1 MLGCSPE
8 SVLLVNAEVDS
19 MGGVIDGGVGLD
31 NKTSPRRAAIEKAQ
45 AELRLEY
52 DVREERKRELEFLEK
67 GGNPL
72 DFKLGHATS
81 ISFQSTSVTDQL
93 VTSEAKDSFPCTAS
107 PHGDSVE
114 SSGRP
119 GAPTCREANSA
130 DNLFLYEG
138 EKDTV
143 KGQRNNSCRGR
154 SNINPSEQFSQ
165 LDGCNSLKESDDSG
179 MFRFVVKSQ
188 AYARRNRSRSS
199 HENARVP
206 STELASGGDGDGDG
220 SAALPSTRCSSRD
233 AKGSLSE
240 TKCPKDRNVSS
251 VCNSKSTS
259 PNGNVVLKNVISDN
273 QMDKD
278 LDGPQAHESN
288 CGLTKGGEVDLDVA
302 LSMDSLDRK
311 RVVHRQ
317 ANDGPVTNVT
327 VTEATCLVD
336 ERLDAVLPVLDCV
349 PGAAS
354 AKMETVTNVGQTNG
368 FATAPKD
375 VKSILKEGAGNITAF
390 NRKDNIDSELCR
402 VRIIHAFERNTLTDQ
417 AHSLRKSIS
426 HGNSIRQAS
435 EVDEASDGA
444 VAGTVKLNH
453 EANDDHNSIGPS
465 PKSDVLPVKVEEYI
479 CDKRSGNK
487 DEMNPSFKIVELD
500 GPIVSEAA
508 GKLDNLSDDSSNL
521 RKEGQCHVGRVLS
534 TKKSSNCEL
543 LEANHTGRI
552 LTAVPAI
559 QTSTEIQLKVAT
571 KARENSILE
580 EARIIEAKRKR
591 IAELSVGSFPL
602 EYRRKSHWDFVLEE
616 MAWLANDFT
625 QERVWKTTAAAQL
638 ARCAATGARSR
649 FGKQNLSLKQKK
661 IAYTLAKA
669 VMQFWHSAEVL
680 NNDVP
685 RIGLGNGGLT
695 LVGSHKANEDHE
707 VEEKNKY
714 FEKQNTGKNTQ
725 VALQGYAARFLK
737 YSGSLDCSI
746 EAEAPVTPDRM
757 FDSGVVDISCE
768 DQFSGESLFY
778 TIPPGA
784 MEEYRKTIE
793 LYWSQNE
800 NTGVN
805 MDQEEVDTSTYDNV
819 AEYYYEEEEREMGSY
834 YLHGGFDG
842 RKSSKHMHKK
852 RKDLQNSY
860 GRSYEVAADFPYGYE
875 RFNDYKV
882 GNQPSS
888 LIGKRPNNLN
898 VGPIPTKRV
907 RTAAARQRVL
917 CPFSSGAVGGV
928 PMASKTDA
936 SSGDTSSFQDDQSTI
951 VGGNQIRKNMEV
963 ESTGEFERQTPFD
976 GSEVSMKP
984 KKKKKPKHILYKNRL
999 NSSDTGGGF
1008 AIGQGALYGQRWQPD
1023 SMVQIEQRELSKK
1036 RMESRALE
1044 SNGNSGLFV
1053 QHAAKRPKT
1062 MKQLH
1067 DTSPESIAPVAGSI
1081 PSPVA
1086 SQMSNLSNPNKF
1098 MKMIAGR
1105 DRGGRKN
1112 KGLKLPGGLSG
1123 SESQWSTF
1131 EDQALVVLVHDMG
1144 PNWELVSDAINST
1157 LQFKCIFRKPKEC
1170 KERHKFLM
1178 DKNAG
1183 DGADSAED
1191 SGSSQ
1196 PYPSTLPGIPKGSA
1210 RQLFQRLQGPM
1221 EEDTLK
1227 AHFEKIIL
1235 IGQKLHSRRN
1245 KNDNQ
1250 DQKQITPVHN
1260 SHVVSLSH
1268 VCPNNLNGVIL
1279 TPRDLCDA
1287 TTSNSDIL
1295 SLGCQNSHNSGLT
1308 LQNQGPLA
1316 PTLPTSGANSLLQGS
1331 SGTVLNNSSPSSA
1344 LNVLTRDGQRY
1355 NMPRPPSL
1363 PIDEHQ
1369 KMQRYNQ
1376 MLSSRNMQHAGLTAP
1391 GSLPN
1396 DRGVRILPGG
1406 GGMGMM
1412 SGLNR
1417 GMLPRPG
1424 YQGMGS
1430 PAILNM
1436 VSSGSMLSSNGLGM
1450 PIPANM
1456 HNGTVSG
1463 QGNHMMR
1470 TREALHMMRNHDDQR
1485 QMMMQEL
1492 QMQVTQGNSQGIPAF
1507 NGISTGFSNATVS
1520 APVQSFSVQQQPP
1533 MTPQQSYVLNNTHHL
1548 QGSNQAPSPQ
1558 QQAILLR
1565 LAKERNQHR
1574 ILQQQ
1579 QQQHHQFAA
1588 SNSSI
1593 HHVLPQ
1599 SQHAISSSI
1608 PNNSQ
1613 IQQQTSP
1620 QSASLPSSSSSHS
1633 LTSSASPLVPAS
1645 SQTQQKHHL
1654 PPNGLGRNM
1663 AAGGGSLPN
1672 QMLKQRQRQQQQ
1684 QQLQQ
1689 PGRQHPQ
1696 QRPQSQAQQPSKVKG
1711 TGRGNMMNPP
1721 IDASSVNGLAPVPG
1735 NQGAEKS
1742 EQSMHLMSAQGVFSG
1757 TGSPAV
1763 HSVKSSAHLQPPN
1776 QCSQPQ
1782 KMLPG
1787 SPSSSLKQLPQLP
1800 SHQENINQ
1808 GQVSPATSGQTL
1820 LTSHQPGLPLT
1831 VASQPQQQQQQ
1842 QMPQRQVCQSQLAG
1856 LRMLQQNCQV
1866 NSDIPVQ
1873 SSVDHVPVNDTFQM
1887 ATSASPVQCTG
1898 DSTGAVASI
1907 SPTSAHSHWKPSE
1920 TLFDSG
1926 TPTSTAHLASIRN
1939 ATLSSSVGAEPLSLP
1954 SQGLTQRQLSVSIPK
1969 HGHNAG
1975 AQWQPPSQQQILQ
1988 PPPAPPQQSPPP
2000 LALQQH
2006 SPPSHQSQTLQHL
2019 QSGQTVQYSRPAN
2032 SGSG

>member
-1 MLGCSPE
+1 MHGCIPE

-45 AELRLEY
+45 ADLRLEY

-93 VTSEAKDSFPCTAS
+93 VTSEAKDSFPRTAS

-138 EKDTV
+138 ENDTV
-143 KGQRNNSCRGR
+143 EGQRNNSCRGR
-154 SNINPSEQFSQ
+154 SNITPSEQFSQ
-165 LDGCNSLKESDDSG
+165 LDGCNILKESDDSV

-199 HENARVP
+199 RENARVS
-206 STELASGGDGDGDG
+206 STELASGGDGDG
-220 SAALPSTRCSSRD
+220 SPALPSTRYSSRD
-233 AKGSLSE
+233 AKGSHSE
-240 TKCPKDRNVSS
+240 TKYQKDQNVSS

-259 PNGNVVLKNVISDN
+259 PSGNVIKNVISDN

-278 LDGPQAHESN
+278 LDGPQVHESN
-288 CGLTKGGEVDLDVA
+288 CSLTKGGEVDLDVA
-302 LSMDSLDRK
+302 FSMDSLDGK
-311 RVVHRQ
+311 RIVHQQ
-317 ANDGPVTNVT
+317 ANDGPVPNVT

-336 ERLDAVLPVLDCV
+336 GRLDTISPVLDCV

-354 AKMETVTNVGQTNG
+354 VKMETVSNVRQTNG

-390 NRKDNIDSELCR
+390 NRKDNTDSELSR
-402 VRIIHAFERNTLTDQ
+402 VRIIHAFERNSLTDQ
-417 AHSLRKSIS
+417 SHSLRKSNS

-435 EVDEASDGA
+435 EVEEAFDRA
-444 VAGTVKLNH
+444 VAGTVQLNH
-453 EANDDHNSIGPS
+453 EANDDHNSICPS
-465 PKSDVLPVKVEEYI
+465 PKSDGLPVKVEENI
-479 CDKRSGNK
+479 HDKRSGNK
-487 DEMNPSFKIVELD
+487 DETNPPLKIIESD
-500 GPIVSEAA
+500 APIVSETA
-508 GKLDNLSDDSSNL
+508 GKVDNLSDDSSNL

-543 LEANHTGRI
+543 LEANHAGRI
-552 LTAVPAI
+552 LAAVPEI
-559 QTSTEIQLKVAT
+559 QTTTESQSKVAT
-571 KARENSILE
+571 KAREDSILE

-625 QERVWKTTAAAQL
+625 QERIWKTTAAAQL

-649 FGKQNLSLKQKK
+649 FDKQNLSLKQKK
-661 IAYTLAKA
+661 IAYTLAKG
-669 VMQFWHSAEVL
+669 VIQFWHSAKVFL

-685 RIGLGNGGLT
+685 SIGFGNGDLT
-695 LVGSHKANEDHE
+695 LVGSHKANKDHE

-714 FEKQNTGKNTQ
+714 FEKQNTGKNNQ
-725 VALQGYAARFLK
+725 VALQGYAVRFLK

-784 MEEYRKTIE
+784 MEEYRKSME

-800 NTGVN
+800 KTGVN
-805 MDQEEVDTSTYDNV
+805 MDQEEVDTSTFDNV
-819 AEYYYEEEEREMGSY
+819 AEYCYEEDGREMGSY
-834 YLHGGFDG
+834 YLHGAFDG

-852 RKDLQNSY
+852 RKGLQNSY
-860 GRSYEVAADFPYGYE
+860 GRSHEVGADLPYGHGQ
-875 RFNDYKV
+875 FNDYKV

-928 PMASKTDA
+928 PMTSKTDA

-951 VGGNQIRKNMEV
+951 VGGSQIRKNIEV
-963 ESTGEFERQTPFD
+963 ESTGEFERRTPFD
-976 GSEVSMKP
+976 GSEVSTKP
-984 KKKKKPKHILYKNRL
+984 KKKKKPKHMLYKNSL
-999 NSSDTGGGF
+999 NSSDTGGF
-1008 AIGQGALYGQRWQPD
+1008 AIGQGAMYEQRWQLD
-1023 SMVQIEQRELSKK
+1023 SMVQNEQREFSKK

-1044 SNGNSGLFV
+1044 SNGNSSLFV

-1067 DTSPESIAPVAGSI
+1067 DTSPESITPMAGSI
-1081 PSPVA
+1081 PSPVT
-1086 SQMSNLSNPNKF
+1086 SQMSNLSNSSKF
-1098 MKMIAGR
+1098 MRMIAGR

-1112 KGLKLPGGLSG
+1112 KGLKLTGGLSG
-1123 SESQWSTF
+1123 SGSQWSTF

-1170 KERHKFLM
+1170 KERHKCLM

-1235 IGQKLHSRRN
+1235 IGQKLHPRRN

-1250 DQKQITPVHN
+1250 DQKLITPVHN

-1268 VCPNNLNGVIL
+1268 VCPNNLNGVTL

-1295 SLGCQNSHNSGLT
+1295 SLGCQNPHNSGLT

-1316 PTLPTSGANSLLQGS
+1316 PILPTSGANSLLQGS

-1344 LNVLTRDGQRY
+1344 LNVLTRDSQRY

-1376 MLSSRNMQHAGLTAP
+1376 MLSNRNIQHTGLTAP

-1430 PAILNM
+1430 PAMLNM
-1436 VSSGSMLSSNGLGM
+1436 VSSGSMLTSNGLGM
-1450 PIPANM
+1450 PNPANM

-1470 TREALHMMRNHDDQR
+1470 PREALHMMRNPEDQR

-1492 QMQVTQGNSQGIPAF
+1492 QMQVAQGNGQGIPAF

-1520 APVQSFSVQQQPP
+1520 APVQSFSVQQQQP

-1579 QQQHHQFAA
+1579 HHQFAT

-1593 HHVLPQ
+1593 HHAQPQ

-1620 QSASLPSSSSSHS
+1620 QSASLPSSSSSLS
-1633 LTSSASPLVPAS
+1633 LTSPASPLVPAS

-1654 PPNGLGRNM
+1654 PPNGLGRNVP
-1663 AAGGGSLPN
+1663 AGGGSLPN
-1672 QMLKQRQRQQQQ
+1672 QMLKQRQRQQ

-1696 QRPQSQAQQPSKVKG
+1696 QRPQSQAQQPSKVMKG
-1711 TGRGNMMNPP
+1711 MGRGNTMVHQNLP
-1721 IDASSVNGLAPVPG
+1721 IDASSVNGLVPVPG

-1742 EQSMHLMSAQGVFSG
+1742 EQSMHLMSVQGVFSG
-1757 TGSPAV
+1757 AGSSAI
-1763 HSVKSSAHLQPPN
+1763 HSVKSSAHLQPSN
-1776 QCSQPQ
+1776 QCSPPQ

-1787 SPSSSLKQLPQLP
+1787 SPSLSSKQLPQLP
-1800 SHQENINQ
+1800 SHQENSNQ
-1808 GQVSPATSGQTL
+1808 GQVTPASSGQTL
-1820 LTSHQPGLPLT
+1820 LTPHQPGLPLT
-1831 VASQPQQQQQQ
+1831 VASQPQQLQT
-1842 QMPQRQVCQSQLAG
+1842 PQRQVGQSQQAG
-1856 LRMLQQNCQV
+1856 LRMLQQSCQV

-1873 SSVDHVPVNDTFQM
+1873 SSADHVPVNNTFQM
-1887 ATSASPVQCTG
+1887 ATSLSPVQCTG

-1907 SPTSAHSHWKPSE
+1907 NPTSTHSHWKPSE

-1926 TPTSTAHLASIRN
+1926 IPTSTAHLASIRN
-1939 ATLSSSVGAEPLSLP
+1939 ATLPSSVGGESLSLP
-1954 SQGLTQRQLSVSIPK
+1954 SQGLAQRQLSVSVPK
-1969 HGHNAG
+1969 HVHNAG
-1975 AQWQPPSQQQILQ
+1975 VQWQPPLQQQILQ
-1988 PPPAPPQQSPPP
+1988 PSPAPPQQSPPP
-2000 LALQQH
+2000 LALQQQH
-2006 SPPSHQSQTLQHL
+2006 SPPSHQSQAPQPL
-2019 QSGQTVQYSRPAN
+2019 QSGQTVQYSRPTN